1 MRLARR
7 RFLKVKKK
15 PRDGSSRRGTGS
27 SVDFT
32 KTPLGTSLV
41 VEWLQFCPSN
51 AGGMGSI
58 PSGVG
63 THMQP
68 SPSTATTEAG
78 SGAHVPQQAKPAH
91 LSQREATAS
100 HS

>member
-1 MRLARR
+1 MLSNKGIQ
-7 RFLKVKKK
+7 LYQWSKLPPQGLPGCPGVKN
-15 PRDGSSRRGTGS
+15 S
-27 SVDFT
+27 
-32 KTPLGTSLV
+32 
-41 VEWLQFCPSN
+41 PSN

-78 SGAHVPQQAKPAH
+78 SGARVPQQAKPAH